1 MVLVLFE
8 DKKSSVQPLKKGS
21 SRRHK
26 ASLSNGKVG
35 NGVIHLTNGSHSKAT
50 PISESYHEEKALL
63 NGHHSGEEDRV

>member
-1 MVLVLFE
+1 MVLFWFE
-8 DKKSSVQPLKKGS
+8 DKKSAAQPLKKGS
-21 SRRHK
+21 GKKHK

-50 PISESYHEEKALL
+50 PVSENYHEEKALL